1 MCISLKE
8 ENKKKETYMYT
19 HSRVHAPH
27 AHTHTEREDYRTIRK
42 IREFLE
48 LIIDML
54 KKIFRILIVPK
65 RKRILSIR
73 WILCQFISDYT
84 R

>member
-1 MCISLKE
+1 
-8 ENKKKETYMYT
+8 MYT